1 MERARCAWRVSPRIG
16 TELHMVDIPASLHI
30 RQSTD
35 DSPTGIGLLCLFIYH
50 LGDRIPR
57 PWTLVLRGSIQA
69 HDYMGHYAC
78 RSAVGGHVYYPR
90 CAANPS

>member
-1 MERARCAWRVSPRIG
+1 MERARGARRVSPRIG
-16 TELHMVDIPASLHI
+16 TKLHMVDIPASFHL

-35 DSPTGIGLLCLFIYH
+35 DSPAGIGFLCIFIYH

-57 PWTLVLRGSIQA
+57 PWTVILCRAIQA
-69 HDYMGHYAC
+69 HDYMGHYTR
-78 RSAVGGHVYYPR
+78 RSAVGGYVYYPR